1 MLQYLHQIQGGIPV
15 KRVKAACIEQTLHFQ
30 LKEEL
35 GHAAAV
41 QAVKEEYTRYQNQ
54 LTRSRTRYKIVEEAT
69 LPDDSILVKIK
80 KQYNNH
86 DCGDYLD

>member
-1 MLQYLHQIQGGIPV
+1 M

-41 QAVKEEYTRYQNQ
+41 QAVKEEYTRYHNQ
-54 LTRSRTRYKIVEEAT
+54 LTRSRTRYKIVEETT

>member
-1 MLQYLHQIQGGIPV
+1 M

-54 LTRSRTRYKIVEEAT
+54 LTRRRTRYKIVEETT

>member
-1 MLQYLHQIQGGIPV
+1 M

-54 LTRSRTRYKIVEEAT
+54 LTRSRTRYKIVEETT

>member
-1 MLQYLHQIQGGIPV
+1 M

-54 LTRSRTRYKIVEEAT
+54 LTRSRTRYKIVEETT
-69 LPDDSILVKIK
+69 LPDGSILVKIK

>member
-1 MLQYLHQIQGGIPV
+1 M

-35 GHAAAV
+35 GHAAV

-54 LTRSRTRYKIVEEAT
+54 LTRSRTRYKIVEETT
-69 LPDDSILVKIK
+69 LPYDSIRVKSK
-80 KQYNNH
+80 RQYNNH
-86 DCGDYLD
+86 DGGDDLY